1 MPLDSSSTLGGVGG
15 GVLIESVPL
24 ERADASKGPS
34 TPASSLLQKAA
45 ENTIGSHHNL
55 EHRQHTSTAL
65 IIIKLKPLKK
75 AYKAAENTIGSHHN
89 LEHRQHTSTALIII
103 KLKPL
108 KKAYKPSKK
117 RGLTRQPVQETS
129 WGGLDDRLPR
139 FARRRRHL
147 RVVNRQ
153 SVK

>member
-75 AYKAAENTIGSHHN
+75 AYK
-89 LEHRQHTSTALIII
+89 
-103 KLKPL
+103 
-108 KKAYKPSKK
+108 PSKK

-129 WGGLDDRLPR
+129 WGGLDDRRPR
-139 FARRRRHL
+139 FARRRGHL
-147 RVVNRQ
+147 RVLNPP